1 VPDEDEERSHVS
13 AVGFAVAPQALE
25 TKLRQGLVRAREQ
38 LLQKS

>member
-1 VPDEDEERSHVS
+1 MTDEDEERSHVS

-25 TKLRQGLVRAREQ
+25 TKLRQGLVREQ